1 MKNALLLHNPHWQN
15 KKYNIAIQRN
25 TLEKLISYRNTKE
38 IFVIKG
44 IRRSGKSSL
53 LKLYINRLM
62 KDVDPLSILFINF
75 DDPVFSTVYAHPEK
89 IHDIIIQA
97 EQITETNVK
106 YLFLDEIQSVL
117 AWEKYI
123 KSVYDSNRFEKII
136 ITGSNSKLLSGD
148 YSGLLSGRYL
158 SFQLYPLSLQ
168 EILRYYGISNKLSLE
183 NNKSKVLNIIN
194 NLLRYGSF
202 PEVFLQSLPE
212 IKRDLL
218 THYYDSI
225 LIKDCVINQK
235 IRDVVSFKQLA
246 FYLLNNSGNLFSY
259 NSLAKALDM
268 TDLSVKDYILAM
280 KEAFLLYELPQF
292 SFKTKQVLKSKRKIY
307 TIDNGFINAVA
318 PGYIRNTGQRFENWV
333 FDELTKKGLVPK
345 GYYLDK
351 RECDFIIKNHD
362 FNIAIQVS
370 YELTPENIAREVK
383 SLLEVKQKFGI
394 TDLYILTFNQHND
407 IHPEIKVLPVYD
419 LFGV

>member
-1 MKNALLLHNPHWQN
+1 MRDALILHNPHWQN
-15 KKYNIAIQRN
+15 KEYDIPIERGI
-25 TLEKLISYRNTKE
+25 LDKLVRYRNTKE
-38 IFVIKG
+38 IFVVKG

-62 KDVDPLSILFINF
+62 KDVNPLSILFINF
-75 DDPVFSTVYAHPEK
+75 DDPVFSGIYTHPEK
-89 IHDIIIQA
+89 IHEIIIRA
-97 EQITETNVK
+97 EQITETTVK
-106 YLFLDEIQSVL
+106 YLFLDEIQPVL
-117 AWEKYI
+117 TWEKYI
-123 KSVYDSNRFEKII
+123 KSVYDSNRFKKIV

-168 EILRYYGISNKLSLE
+168 EILRYYGISNRLSLE
-183 NNKSKVLNIIN
+183 SNKSKVLNTIEE
-194 NLLRYGSF
+194 LLQYGSF
-202 PEVFLQSLPE
+202 PEVFLQSQPE

-235 IRDVVSFKQLA
+235 IRDVISFKQLA
-246 FYLLNNSGNLFSY
+246 FYLLNNTGNLFSY
-259 NSLAKALDM
+259 NSLAKALGM
-268 TDLSVKDYILAM
+268 TDLSVKEYISAM

-292 SFKTKQVLKSKRKIY
+292 SFKAKQVLKSKRKIY

-318 PGYIRNTGQRFENWV
+318 PGYVRNTGQKFENWV
-333 FDELTKKGLVPK
+333 FDELTKRGLEPA

-362 FNIAIQVS
+362 VNMAIQVS
-370 YELTPENIAREVK
+370 YELTPENTAREIK

-394 TDLYILTFNQHND
+394 KELYILTFNQHVD
-407 IHPEIKVLPVYD
+407 IHAEIKVMPVYEF
-419 LFGV
+419 FGI